1 VFNRIIGGTS
11 MDKYILANIVT
22 ERLTRELGM
31 VPKTLPEEIRILETT
46 LPIGKVRTEPALYQA
61 AKLKKIVIS
70 RRSQGEDLA
79 GTLVMLISEDE
90 YDFPFTLAD
99 ITFNFAGKGKMF
111 VAFQFRPLVN
121 DDISTRQYV
130 EPLRKWFEA
139 INEIPS
145 EPVIPPK
152 EPGEFLKNNPA
163 PIRYIR
169 IVQEDYIEEVLNLA
183 QQFFNIVLD
192 IYRKA
197 EPIKDTKR
205 RKEMDTFR
213 SEWNK
218 HIFSD
223 DPSSQSLAGA
233 YGQKTAAL
241 FCENLVYL

>member
-1 VFNRIIGGTS
+1 MN
-11 MDKYILANIVT
+11 KYILADMIT
-22 ERLTRELGM
+22 ERLTREIGM
-31 VPKTLPEEIRILETT
+31 VEKPLPEELKKLETV
-46 LPIGKVRTEPALYQA
+46 LPSGRVCTEPTLYQA

-70 RRSQGEDLA
+70 KRSQGESLA
-79 GTLVMLISEDE
+79 GTLVMLISEDD

-99 ITFNFAGKGKMF
+99 VTFDFAGKGKMF

-121 DDISTRQYV
+121 DDESTRKYV

-145 EPVIPPK
+145 EPVTPPK
-152 EPGEFLKNNPA
+152 EPGEFLKKNVT

-169 IVQEDYIEEVLNLA
+169 IVKEDYIKEVVDFA
-183 QQFFNIVLD
+183 QQFFDIVLD
-192 IYRKA
+192 IYRKV
-197 EPIKDTKR
+197 EPVKDSQR

-218 HIFSD
+218 HILSA
-223 DPSSQSLAGA
+223 DPSSQSLAEA

-241 FCENLVYL
+241 FCNYLVYL

>member
-1 VFNRIIGGTS
+1 MN
-11 MDKYILANIVT
+11 KYILADIIT

-31 VPKTLPEEIRILETT
+31 VAKPLPEELKKLETV
-46 LPIGKVRTEPALYQA
+46 LPSGRVRSEPALYQA

-70 RRSQGEDLA
+70 KRSQGENLA
-79 GTLVMLISEDE
+79 GTLVMLISEDD

-99 ITFNFAGKGKMF
+99 VTFDFAGKGKMF
-111 VAFQFRPLVN
+111 VAFQFRPLVK
-121 DDISTRQYV
+121 DEESTRKYV

-139 INEIPS
+139 INKIPS
-145 EPVIPPK
+145 EPVKPPK
-152 EPGEFLKNNPA
+152 EPGEFLKTNVT

-169 IVQEDYIEEVLNLA
+169 IVQEDYIDEVLNFA
-183 QQFFNIVLD
+183 QQFFDIVLD

-197 EPIKDTKR
+197 EPVKDARR

-218 HIFSD
+218 HILSD
-223 DPSSQSLAGA
+223 DPSAQSLAET

-241 FCENLVYL
+241 FCEYLVYL

>member
-1 VFNRIIGGTS
+1 MN
-11 MDKYILANIVT
+11 KYILADMIT
-22 ERLTRELGM
+22 ERLTREIGM
-31 VPKTLPEEIRILETT
+31 VEKPLPEELKRLETD
-46 LPIGKVRTEPALYQA
+46 LPSGRVRTEPALYQA
-61 AKLKKIVIS
+61 EKLKKIVIS
-70 RRSQGEDLA
+70 KRSQGENLA

-99 ITFNFAGKGKMF
+99 VTFDFAGKGKMF
-111 VAFQFRPLVN
+111 VAFQFRPLVK
-121 DDISTRQYV
+121 DDESTRKYV

-145 EPVIPPK
+145 EPVTLPK
-152 EPGEFLKNNPA
+152 EPGEFLKKNVT

-169 IVQEDYIEEVLNLA
+169 IVQEDYIDEVLNFA
-183 QQFFNIVLD
+183 QQFFDIILD

-197 EPIKDTKR
+197 EPVKDARR

-218 HIFSD
+218 HILSD
-223 DPSSQSLAGA
+223 DPSAQSLAET

-241 FCENLVYL
+241 FCEYLVYL